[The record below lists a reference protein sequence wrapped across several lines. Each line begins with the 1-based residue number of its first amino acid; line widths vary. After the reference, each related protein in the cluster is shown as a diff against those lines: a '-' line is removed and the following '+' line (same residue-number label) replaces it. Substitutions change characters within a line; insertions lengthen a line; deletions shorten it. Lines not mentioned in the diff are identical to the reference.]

1 MSKQSSAPQKP
12 KEVNEQPVSE
22 PKAKGVLI
30 KKTSAQKRAS
40 QTAIPLQTS
49 AAPSVLSAP
58 SPTVHL
64 TDGDL
69 SARIAQR
76 AYEIFHRRGG
86 HHGQDLD
93 DWFRAEQEVL
103 TEHTP

>member
-1 MSKQSSAPQKP
+1 MSKQPSTPKKP
-12 KEVNEQPVSE
+12 KEAKEQTVSE

-40 QTAIPLQTS
+40 QAAIPLQPS
-49 AAPSVLSAP
+49 AAPSVLSAQ

-69 SARIAQR
+69 PARIAQR

-86 HHGQDLD
+86 HHGQDRD

-103 TEHTP
+103 GEHPR